1 MIEHKPECPDAL
13 MACAG
18 YQDSPKRRA
27 ILEAAA
33 RLFLERGFTAT
44 SMDAIA
50 EAAPVSKPTL
60 YSHFKDKGDLFGAV
74 VSGRCCSLMQSLYEH
89 AAAEEDI
96 DVSLRAIAASFLD
109 LIYAVEAI
117 SLYRI
122 IISELKQFPTLGQT
136 LYSEGPTK
144 ILCLLSSFFKQQH
157 EKGVLTIH
165 DPEMAARLFLS
176 MLKGDYHMQCLLG
189 VRQTVTPEERIRIIE
204 AVVPLFIAGY
214 CTRTKS

>member
-1 MIEHKPECPDAL
+1 MVDQSNECQENFA
-13 MACAG
+13 ACVD
-18 YQDSPKRRA
+18 YLDNPKRRA
-27 ILEAAA
+27 ILDAAA

-74 VSGRCCSLMQSLYEH
+74 VNGRCCSLMKSLYEH
-89 AAAEEDI
+89 TTAEEDI
-96 DVSLRAIAASFLD
+96 ETSLRGIANSFFD
-109 LIYAVEAI
+109 LIYAAEAI

-122 IISELKQFPTLGQT
+122 IISELKQFPGLGQT

-144 ILCLLSSFFKQQH
+144 ILGLLSTFFAQQN
-157 EKGVLTIH
+157 ERGALAVD

-189 VRQTVTPEERIRIIE
+189 IRQTISPEERNRIID
-204 AVVPLFIAGY
+204 AVVPIFITGY
-214 CTRTKS
+214 CSRTKS

>member
-1 MIEHKPECPDAL
+1 MP
-13 MACAG
+13 CAE

-27 ILEAAA
+27 ILDAAT
-33 RLFLERGFTAT
+33 RLFLEHGFTAT

-60 YSHFKDKGDLFGAV
+60 YCHFKDKGDLFGAV

-89 AAAEEDI
+89 TSADEDI
-96 DVSLRAIAASFLD
+96 DIALRAIAASFLD
-109 LIYAVEAI
+109 LIYATEAI

-144 ILCLLSSFFKQQH
+144 ILCLLSSFFAQQH
-157 EKGVLTIH
+157 ERGTLSIH

-189 VRQTVTPEERIRIIE
+189 VRQTVSAEERIQIID

-214 CTRTKS
+214 CNRTKS